1 MKLLDWHWFRQ
12 ETDVSAIDALI
23 TRYVSFQM
31 DSVFAELRLVAADRQ
46 LMRYVSYLVDSV
58 IADLGLVRAVDTRI
72 DNLCVT

>member
-1 MKLLDWHWFRQ
+1 
-12 ETDVSAIDALI
+12 
-23 TRYVSFQM
+23 M